1 MIDGQS
7 AVTGLYAA
15 NAARGA
21 NTTVATLPNKSV
33 AIVDMAGTVQTSAIT
48 DTKLKVRIASKD
60 SNGYVTYSPVFT
72 MGTIE
77 SKTYTDYVAPTQ
89 QVTIVGYNP
98 TTTLG
103 AFDATVNTDYEL
115 SLDLLSTFGIYNNTP
130 VIKQVSY
137 ATGAT
142 TSQEAIV
149 TGLKTA
155 WDALMAYEATP
166 FAIMERMSNGTR
178 AAFTAG
184 TGDAT
189 GVKPVNGSTY
199 VPFVKAADAAAT
211 IQTAITSG
219 YVKLSGVT
227 YVVTGGTTSGFT
239 IDTPYTGTTST
250 IAFTDGNTGTYTSIT
265 NWGLKIT
272 GLLLPVV
279 NPQVQD
285 YYRVSFFTRLRKP
298 NQGIYADSGIP
309 IVNVT
314 APSDGNGTG
323 YKLAI
328 KEYRMNFRNTNITL
342 SSFPTTKIKQ
352 EIVPTATYE
361 QIVLKAYDETYTS
374 VATGVQPKSVY
385 DMIIAVE
392 ASLDTDVTSLKT
404 VLGIS

>member
-7 AVTGLYAA
+7 AVTGMYIA
-15 NAARGA
+15 NTARGA
-21 NTTVATLPNKSV
+21 NTAVTTLPNKSV

-48 DTKLKVRIASKD
+48 DLKLRVRIANKD

-72 MGTIE
+72 MGNIE
-77 SKTYTDYVAPTQ
+77 SKTYSDYTAPTQ

-103 AFDATVNTDYEL
+103 AFDATINTDYEL

-137 ATGAT
+137 GTGAT

-149 TGLKTA
+149 TGLKTS

-166 FAIMERMSNGTR
+166 FAIMERMSDGTR
-178 AAFTAG
+178 TAFTPG

-199 VPFVKAADAAAT
+199 VPFVKALDAAAT

-227 YVVTGGTTSGFT
+227 YKVVSGTTSGFV
-239 IDTPYTGTTST
+239 IDMPYTGATAT
-250 IAFTDGNTGTYTSIT
+250 IAVTDGTTGTYATIT
-265 NWGLKIT
+265 NWGLRIT

-285 YYRVSFFTRLRKP
+285 YYRVSFYTRLRKP

-309 IVNVT
+309 VVNTT

-342 SSFPTTKIKQ
+342 SSYPTTKIKQ
-352 EIVPTATYE
+352 EIVTTAGYE
-361 QIVLKAYDETYTS
+361 QIVLKAFDESYTS

-392 ASLDTDVTSLKT
+392 TSLDTDVTSLKT
-404 VLGIS
+404 VLGL

>member
-7 AVTGLYAA
+7 AVTTMYTA
-15 NAARGA
+15 NTARGA

-48 DTKLKVRIASKD
+48 DTKLRVRIANKD
-60 SNGYVTYSPVFT
+60 SNGFVTYSPVFT
-72 MGTIE
+72 TGTIE
-77 SKTYTDYVAPTQ
+77 SKTYVDYAAPTQ

-103 AFDATVNTDYEL
+103 AFDATINTDYEL

-137 ATGAT
+137 GTGAT
-142 TSQEAIV
+142 TSQEAIA
-149 TGLKTA
+149 TGLKTS

-166 FAIMERMSNGTR
+166 FAIIERTSDGTR
-178 AAFTAG
+178 TAFTAG

-189 GVKPVNGSTY
+189 GVRPVNGSTT
-199 VPFVKAADAAAT
+199 VPFVKAGDAAAT
-211 IQTAITSG
+211 IQTAITTG

-227 YVVTGGTTSGFT
+227 YKVVSGTTSGFV
-239 IDTPYTGTTST
+239 IDTPYTGATAT
-250 IAFTDGNTGTYTSIT
+250 IAVTDGTTGTYATVA

-279 NPQVQD
+279 NPQSQD
-285 YYRVSFFTRLRKP
+285 FYKVSFYTRIRKP
-298 NQGIYADSGIP
+298 NQGVYSDAGIP
-309 IVNVT
+309 VVNVT
-314 APSDGNGTG
+314 APTDGNGTG

-328 KEYRMNFRNTNITL
+328 KEYRMNFNSRDITL

-352 EIVPTATYE
+352 EIVPTSGYE
-361 QIVLKAYDETYTS
+361 QFVIKAFDVSYTA

-392 ASLDTDVTSLKT
+392 TSLDTDVSSLKT
-404 VLGIS
+404 VLGL